1 MRADTPPQLWP
12 QAATALRALLLA
24 SAWRVVQ
31 SAQALL
37 GDDEV
42 AGRFGFALDYAAAF
56 EALADEQPLHPGLAA
71 LATHWPEQA
80 VELWLVHGLVD
91 EDRRFGPLFEAL
103 NQVLGED
110 GSQPGPAWLQQ
121 SFGNLPG
128 QGVRPAL
135 RVLLQAGVLRPESP
149 GQPRGAQRFE
159 VDEACWAALRGEPF
173 TDPAPGVRLLSAE
186 RAPSLAGLQLTA
198 PTRERL
204 AAWRPGQALL
214 VRGPEHNGRGS
225 LVAALAREQGRPVL
239 ECRLDAAAPAP
250 LTLAALAALCG
261 ALPLLRVDVTPGEA
275 LRLPALAGGFAVV
288 AAEED
293 GLEGLPTEVLTI
305 SLPLPAYEQRLAL
318 IEQAR
323 PGLAD
328 AAGLAARLHL
338 ACGHLH
344 RALTHAAACDE
355 AALRDAALAGG
366 ATGLARLAQ
375 RLDPAQAP
383 PDALVLD
390 EALKRD
396 LAALA
401 ARCQQRDRLRGA
413 LPAAFAARL
422 NAGVRALLAGPSGTG
437 KTLAAQVLARELGL
451 PLYRLDLSAVVSK
464 YIGETER
471 NLHKLLSAAQAL
483 DVMLLL
489 DEGDALLA
497 PRTEVGSSND
507 RYANLETN
515 FLLQRLESHA
525 GLVLVTTNAQAR
537 IDSAFLRRFDFVIP
551 FRAPEVGER
560 LRLWRAH
567 LPLEH
572 GLTDV
577 QLGAVA
583 EACTLAGGQ
592 VRNVVL
598 DAVSAALSRGCAVVD
613 AALLFDA
620 LQREYRR
627 GGGLCPLKG
636 L

>member
-1 MRADTPPQLWP
+1 MMRADPTPELWP
-12 QAATALRALLLA
+12 QAATALRGLLLA
-24 SAWRVVQ
+24 AAWRVVRDAQ
-31 SAQALL
+31 SLL
-37 GDDEV
+37 GEDEV
-42 AGRFGFALDYAAAF
+42 AARFGFALDHATAF
-56 EALADEQPLHPGLAA
+56 EALSDEALPHPGLSA
-71 LATHWPEQA
+71 LARDWPEPA
-80 VELWLVHGLVD
+80 VELWLVHGLAE
-91 EDRRFGPLFEAL
+91 EDRRFGPLFEAM
-103 NQVLGED
+103 NQALGED
-110 GSQPGPAWLQQ
+110 GAQPGPAWLQQ

-128 QGVRPAL
+128 QGLRPAL
-135 RVLLQAGVLRPESP
+135 RVLLQAGVLKPESA
-149 GQPRGAQRFE
+149 GQSRAAQRFE

-173 TDPAPGVRLLSAE
+173 ADPAPGLRLRAAE
-186 RAPSLAGLQLTA
+186 TAPPVASLVLTA
-198 PTRERL
+198 ATRARL
-204 AAWRPGQALL
+204 ARWQPGQALL

-225 LVAALAREQGRPVL
+225 LIAALAREQGRPVL
-239 ECRLDAAAPAP
+239 ECRLDGSSPPPA
-250 LTLAALAALCG
+250 TLAALAALCG
-261 ALPLLRVDVTPGEA
+261 AMLLLRADALPGEA
-275 LRLPALAGGFAVV
+275 LRLPVLAGGHAVV
-288 AAEED
+288 AGDED
-293 GLEGLPTEVLTI
+293 GLEGLPADVLAIT
-305 SLPLPAYEQRLAL
+305 LALPAYEQRLAL
-318 IEQAR
+318 IHSVR

-328 AAGLAARLHL
+328 APGLAARLHL

-344 RALTHAAACDE
+344 RALTQSMACDE
-355 AALRDAALAGG
+355 AALRDAALADG

-390 EALKRD
+390 EALNRD

-401 ARCQQRDRLRGA
+401 ARCQQRDRLGGA

-515 FLLQRLESHA
+515 FLLQRLESHQ

-537 IDSAFLRRFDFVIP
+537 IDSAFMRRFDFVIP
-551 FRAPEVGER
+551 FRPPEVAER
-560 LRLWRAH
+560 LRLWQAH
-567 LPLEH
+567 LPQDH
-572 GLTDV
+572 ALTPA

-583 EACTLAGGQ
+583 EACALAGGQ

-598 DAVSAALSRGCAVVD
+598 DAVSAALSQDQCVD

-627 GGGLCPLKG
+627 SGGLCPLAR

>member
-1 MRADTPPQLWP
+1 MRAETPPELWP
-12 QAATALRALLLA
+12 EAATALRALLLA
-24 SAWRVVQ
+24 AAWRVVQ
-31 SAQALL
+31 SALELL
-37 GDDEV
+37 GEDQV
-42 AGRFGFALDYAAAF
+42 ASRFGFALEYAAAF
-56 EALADEQPLHPGLAA
+56 EALPDEAPMHPGLGA
-71 LATHWPEQA
+71 LVRDWPEQA
-80 VELWLVHGLVD
+80 SELWLVHGLAE
-91 EDRRFGPLFEAL
+91 EDRRFGPLFEAM
-103 NQVLGED
+103 NQALGDD
-110 GSQPGPAWLQQ
+110 GGQPGPTWLQQ
-121 SFGNLPG
+121 AFGNLPG
-128 QGVRPAL
+128 QGLRPAL
-135 RVLLQAGVLRPESP
+135 RVLLQAGVLKPESA
-149 GQPRGAQRFE
+149 GQSRAAQRFE

-173 TDPAPGVRLLSAE
+173 FDPAPGLRLRAAE
-186 RAPSLAGLQLTA
+186 VAPALQELVLTEA
-198 PTRERL
+198 TRERL
-204 AAWRPGQALL
+204 AHWQPGQPLL

-225 LVAALAREQGRPVL
+225 LVAALARARGQPVL
-239 ECRLDAAAPAP
+239 ECRLDASGPPPAMF
-250 LTLAALAALCG
+250 AALAALCG
-261 ALPLLRVDVTPGEA
+261 AMPLLRVDAVPGEA
-275 LRLPALAGGFAVV
+275 LRLPALDGCYAVV
-288 AAEED
+288 AGDED
-293 GLEGLPTEVLTI
+293 GLEDLAADVLVV
-305 SLPLPAYEQRLAL
+305 SLPLPAYAQRLAL

-338 ACGHLH
+338 ACGHLR
-344 RALTHAAACDE
+344 RALAHTDSSDE
-355 AALRDAALAGG
+355 AVLRDAALAGG
-366 ATGLARLAQ
+366 AAGLSRLAQ
-375 RLDPAQAP
+375 RLDPAHAP

-390 EALKRD
+390 DTLRRD

-401 ARCQQRDRLRGA
+401 ARCQQRDRLHGA
-413 LPAAFAARL
+413 LPAAFAVRL

-515 FLLQRLESHA
+515 FLLQRLESHQ

-537 IDSAFLRRFDFVIP
+537 IDSAFMRRFDFVIP
-551 FRAPEVGER
+551 FRPPEVAER

-567 LPLEH
+567 LPVDHALSD
-572 GLTDV
+572 G
-577 QLGAVA
+577 QLGVVA

-598 DAVSAALSRGCAVVD
+598 DAVSAGLSAGRAVD
-613 AALLFDA
+613 AGLLFDA

>member
-1 MRADTPPQLWP
+1 MRADDRPNLWP
-12 QAATALRALLLA
+12 QAATALRGLLLA
-24 SAWRVVQ
+24 AAWRVVQ
-31 SAQALL
+31 AAQELL
-37 GDDEV
+37 GEAEV
-42 AGRFGFALDYAAAF
+42 AERFDFALEYAAAF
-56 EALADEQPLHPGLAA
+56 EALPDEAPVHPGLMQ
-71 LATHWPEQA
+71 LARDWPQSA
-80 VELWLVHGLVD
+80 VELWLVHGLVE
-91 EDRRFGPLFEAL
+91 EDRRFGQLFEAL
-103 NQVLGED
+103 NQALGDD
-110 GSQPGPAWLQQ
+110 GAQPGPALLQQ

-128 QGVRPAL
+128 EGLRPAL
-135 RVLLQAGVLRPESP
+135 RALLQAGVLKPESP
-149 GQPRGAQRFE
+149 GQPRAAQRFE

-173 TDPAPGVRLLSAE
+173 VDPAPGLRLRAAE
-186 RAPSLAGLQLTA
+186 TAPALADLVLTA
-198 PTRERL
+198 ATRERL
-204 AAWRPGQALL
+204 ARWQGQPLL

-239 ECRLDAAAPAP
+239 ACRLDASSPPPA
-250 LTLAALAALCG
+250 TLAALAALCG
-261 ALPLLRVDVTPGEA
+261 ALTLLRVDATPGEA
-275 LRLPALAGGFAVV
+275 LKLPVLAGDYAIV
-288 AAEED
+288 AADED
-293 GLEGLPTEVLTI
+293 GLEGLPTDALSI
-305 SLPLPAYEQRLAL
+305 SLPLPDYAQRLAL
-318 IEQAR
+318 IQQVR

-328 AAGLAARLHL
+328 AEGLAARLHL

-344 RALTHAAACDE
+344 RALRRAEAIDE
-355 AALRDAALAGG
+355 SALREAALAGG
-366 ATGLARLAQ
+366 AAGLARLAQ

-390 EALKRD
+390 DTLKRD

-401 ARCQQRDRLRGA
+401 ARCQQRDRLGGA

-451 PLYRLDLSAVVSK
+451 PLFRLDLSAVVSK

-471 NLHKLLSAAQAL
+471 NLHRLLSAAQAL

-515 FLLQRLESHA
+515 FLLQRLESHQ
-525 GLVLVTTNAQAR
+525 GLVLVTTNALAR
-537 IDSAFLRRFDFVIP
+537 IDSAFMRRFDFVIP
-551 FRAPEVGER
+551 FRAPEFAER
-560 LRLWRAH
+560 LRLWQAH
-567 LPLEH
+567 LPVDH
-572 GLTDV
+572 GLSDA
-577 QLGAVA
+577 QLSAVA

-598 DAVSAALSRGCAVVD
+598 DAVSAALACGGAVN
-613 AALLFDA
+613 AGLLLEA

-627 GGGLCPLKG
+627 GGGLCPLSR

>member
-1 MRADTPPQLWP
+1 MRAETAPELWP

-24 SAWRVVQ
+24 AAWRVVQ
-31 SAQALL
+31 NVQALL
-37 GDDEV
+37 GEDEV
-42 AGRFGFALDYAAAF
+42 AERFGFALEYAAAF
-56 EALADEQPLHPGLAA
+56 EALPDEAPVHPGLAA
-71 LATHWPEQA
+71 LARDWPEQA
-80 VELWLVHGLVD
+80 VELWLVHGLVE
-91 EDRRFGPLFEAL
+91 EDRRFGPLFDVM
-103 NQVLGED
+103 NQALGEE
-110 GSQPGPAWLQQ
+110 GAQPGPAWLQQ

-128 QGVRPAL
+128 QGLRPAL
-135 RVLLQAGVLRPESP
+135 RALLQAGVLRPESP
-149 GQPRGAQRFE
+149 GQPRAAQRFE

-173 TDPAPGVRLLSAE
+173 VDPAPALRLRAAE
-186 RAPSLAGLQLTA
+186 AAPALADLVLTEA
-198 PTRERL
+198 TRERL
-204 AAWRPGQALL
+204 AAWRPGQPLL

-225 LVAALAREQGRPVL
+225 LVAALARARGRPVL
-239 ECRLDAAAPAP
+239 ECRLDASGPPPA
-250 LTLAALAALCG
+250 TLVALAALCG
-261 ALPLLRVDVTPGEA
+261 ALLLLRVDVTPGEA
-275 LRLPALAGGFAVV
+275 LRLPPLADDYAVV
-288 AAEED
+288 AADED
-293 GLEGLPTEVLTI
+293 GLEGLGADALVV
-305 SLPLPAYEQRLAL
+305 SLPLPAFEQRLAL
-318 IEQAR
+318 IAQVR
-323 PGLAD
+323 PGLPD

-344 RALTHAAACDE
+344 RALTHTAASDE

-390 EALKRD
+390 DTLRRD

-401 ARCQQRDRLRGA
+401 ARCQQRDRLRGV

-422 NAGVRALLAGPSGTG
+422 NAGVRALMAGPSGTG

-537 IDSAFLRRFDFVIP
+537 IDQAFMRRFDFVIP
-551 FRAPEVGER
+551 FRAPEVAER

-567 LPLEH
+567 LPVEH
-572 GLTDV
+572 LLSEA
-577 QLGAVA
+577 QLAAVA

-598 DAVSAALSRGCAVVD
+598 DAVSAGLSRERVVD
-613 AALLFDA
+613 AELLFEA

>member
-1 MRADTPPQLWP
+1 MRADAAPELWP
-12 QAATALRALLLA
+12 QAATALRGLLLA
-24 SAWRVVQ
+24 AAWRVVQ
-31 SAQALL
+31 SARALL
-37 GDDEV
+37 GDGEL
-42 AGRFGFALDYAAAF
+42 AQRFGFALDYAAAF
-56 EALADEQPLHPGLAA
+56 DALDDDQPVHPGLAR
-71 LATHWPEQA
+71 LAAGWPEQA
-80 VELWLVHGLVD
+80 LELWLVHGLVE
-91 EDRRFGPLFEAL
+91 EDRRFGPLFEAV
-103 NQVLGED
+103 NQALGEE
-110 GSQPGPAWLQQ
+110 GAQPGPAWLQQ
-121 SFGNLPG
+121 GFGNLPG
-128 QGVRPAL
+128 QGLRPAL
-135 RVLLQAGVLRPESP
+135 RALLQAGVLRPESP

-173 TDPAPGVRLLSAE
+173 ADPAPGVRLCGTAGAPPLSA
-186 RAPSLAGLQLTA
+186 LQLTA
-198 PTRERL
+198 DTRERL
-204 AAWRPGQALL
+204 ARWRPGQPLL

-239 ECRLDAAAPAP
+239 ECRLDAASPP
-250 LTLAALAALCG
+250 PPTLAALAALCG
-261 ALPLLRVDVTPGEA
+261 ALPLLRVDVAPGEA
-275 LRLPALAGGFAVV
+275 LRLPALPGDFAVV

-293 GLEGLPTEVLTI
+293 GLEGLPADVLTV

-344 RALTHAAACDE
+344 RALAHTAASDE

-366 ATGLARLAQ
+366 AAGLARLAQ
-375 RLDPAQAP
+375 RLDPAHAP

-390 EALKRD
+390 EALRRD

-401 ARCQQRDRLRGA
+401 ARCRQRDRLRGA

-471 NLHKLLSAAQAL
+471 NLHRLLSAAQAL

-525 GLVLVTTNAQAR
+525 GLVLVTTNVQAR
-537 IDSAFLRRFDFVIP
+537 IDAAFMRRFDFVIP
-551 FRAPEVGER
+551 FKAPEVAER
-560 LRLWRAH
+560 LQLWRAH
-567 LPLEH
+567 LPVAHALS
-572 GLTDV
+572 DA

-583 EACTLAGGQ
+583 EACALAGGQ

-598 DAVSAALSRGCAVVD
+598 DAVSAALSRGRVVD
-613 AALLFDA
+613 AELLFEA

>member
-1 MRADTPPQLWP
+1 MRAEAPPDLWP
-12 QAATALRALLLA
+12 EAATALQALLLA
-24 SAWRVVQ
+24 AAWRVV
-31 SAQALL
+31 SDAQELL
-37 GDDEV
+37 GEAELV
-42 AGRFGFALDYAAAF
+42 ERFGFALGYASAF
-56 EALADEQPLHPGLAA
+56 EALGDEPPRHPGLSA
-71 LATHWPEQA
+71 LARDWPEQA
-80 VELWLVHGLVD
+80 VALWLVHGLVE
-91 EDRRFGPLFEAL
+91 EDRRFGLLFEAL
-103 NQVLGED
+103 NQALGEE
-110 GSQPGPAWLQQ
+110 GAQPGPAWLQR
-121 SFGNLPG
+121 SFGSLPG
-128 QGVRPAL
+128 QGLRPAL
-135 RVLLQAGVLRPESP
+135 RALLQAGVLRPESP
-149 GQPRGAQRFE
+149 GQPRAAQRFE

-173 TDPAPGVRLLSAE
+173 AEPAPGLRLQPLEA
-186 RAPSLAGLQLTA
+186 APALDELVLPEAA
-198 PTRERL
+198 RERL
-204 AAWRPGQALL
+204 AGWRPGQALL

-225 LVAALAREQGRPVL
+225 LVAALAREWGRPVL
-239 ECRLDAAAPAP
+239 ACRLEAGSAPP
-250 LTLAALAALCG
+250 PTLGALAALCG
-261 ALPLLRVDVTPGEA
+261 ALTLLRVEAAPGEA
-275 LRLPALAGGFAVV
+275 LRLPVLAEAPAIV

-293 GLEGLPTEVLTI
+293 GLEGLPADALVLT
-305 SLPLPAYEQRLAL
+305 LPLPDHGLRLAL
-318 IEQAR
+318 IERLR
-323 PGLAD
+323 PGLPD

-344 RALTHAAACDE
+344 RALNSAAGADE
-355 AALRDAALAGG
+355 AALREAALAGG
-366 ATGLARLAQ
+366 AAGLARLAQ
-375 RLDPAQAP
+375 RLDPEQAP
-383 PDALVLD
+383 PQALVLD
-390 EALKRD
+390 EVLSRD

-401 ARCQQRDRLRGA
+401 ARCQQRDRLRGV

-471 NLHKLLSAAQAL
+471 NLHRLLSAAQAL

-515 FLLQRLESHA
+515 FLLQRLESHQ

-537 IDSAFLRRFDFVIP
+537 IDRAFMRRFDFVIP
-551 FRAPEVGER
+551 FRAPEVAER
-560 LRLWRAH
+560 LRLWQAH
-567 LPLEH
+567 LPADHALSEA
-572 GLTDV
+572 
-577 QLGAVA
+577 QLAAVA

-598 DAVSAALSRGCAVVD
+598 DAVSAALARGRGVD
-613 AALLFDA
+613 AELVFEA

>member
-1 MRADTPPQLWP
+1 MRADAAPELWP

-24 SAWRVVQ
+24 AAWRVVQ
-31 SAQALL
+31 NAQTLL
-37 GDDEV
+37 GEEEI
-42 AGRFGFALDYAAAF
+42 AERFGFALEYAAAF
-56 EALADEQPLHPGLAA
+56 EALPDEAPVHPGLAA
-71 LATHWPEQA
+71 LARGWPEQA
-80 VELWLVHGLVD
+80 AELWLVHGLTE
-91 EDRRFGPLFEAL
+91 EDRRFGPLFEAI
-103 NQVLGED
+103 NQALGEE
-110 GSQPGPAWLQQ
+110 GAQPGPAWLQQ

-128 QGVRPAL
+128 LGLRPAL
-135 RVLLQAGVLRPESP
+135 RALLQAGVLKPESA
-149 GQPRGAQRFE
+149 GQSRAAQRFE

-173 TDPAPGVRLLSAE
+173 ADPAPGLRLHAAESAP
-186 RAPSLAGLQLTA
+186 ALGALVLAGA
-198 PTRERL
+198 TRERL
-204 AAWRPGQALL
+204 ARWRHGQPLL

-239 ECRLDAAAPAP
+239 ECRLDASGPP
-250 LTLAALAALCG
+250 PPTLAALAALCG
-261 ALPLLRVDVTPGEA
+261 AMLLLRVDAAPGEA
-275 LRLPALAGGFAVV
+275 LRLPALGGGYAVV
-288 AAEED
+288 AADED
-293 GLEGLPTEVLTI
+293 GLEGLPADAFVV
-305 SLPLPAYEQRLAL
+305 SLPLPAFEQRQAL

-344 RALTHAAACDE
+344 RALTHTAADDE
-355 AALRDAALAGG
+355 AALRDAALARG
-366 ATGLARLAQ
+366 AAGLARLAQ

-383 PDALVLD
+383 PESLVLD
-390 EALKRD
+390 DALRRD

-401 ARCQQRDRLRGA
+401 ARCQQRDRLQGA
-413 LPAAFAARL
+413 LPRAFAARL

-437 KTLAAQVLARELGL
+437 KTLAAQVLARELEL
-451 PLYRLDLSAVVSK
+451 PLFRLDLSAVVSK

-515 FLLQRLESHA
+515 FLLQRLESHQ

-537 IDSAFLRRFDFVIP
+537 IDPAFMRRFDFVIP

-560 LRLWRAH
+560 LLLWRAH
-567 LPLEH
+567 LPPDH
-572 GLTDV
+572 GLSEA
-577 QLGAVA
+577 QLGVVA

-598 DAVSAALSRGCAVVD
+598 DGVSAALAQGRGVD

-627 GGGLCPLKG
+627 SGGLCPLKG

>member
-1 MRADTPPQLWP
+1 MRADTSPDLWP
-12 QAATALRALLLA
+12 QAATALRALLLGA
-24 SAWRVVQ
+24 AWRVVQ
-31 SAQALL
+31 NAQVLL
-37 GDDEV
+37 GEDEV
-42 AGRFGFALDYAAAF
+42 AARFGFALDYAAAF
-56 EALADEQPLHPGLAA
+56 EALPDESPRHPGLAA
-71 LATHWPEQA
+71 LASDWPEQA
-80 VELWLVHGLVD
+80 VELWLVHGLAE
-91 EDRRFGPLFEAL
+91 EDRRFAPLFEAM
-103 NQVLGED
+103 NQSLGDE
-110 GSQPGPAWLQQ
+110 GGQPGPAWLQQ

-128 QGVRPAL
+128 QGLRPAL
-135 RVLLQAGVLRPESP
+135 RVLLQAGVLKPESA
-149 GQPRGAQRFE
+149 GQPRAAQRFE

-173 TDPAPGVRLLSAE
+173 VDPAPGLRLRAAE
-186 RAPSLAGLQLTA
+186 RAPRLADLVLA
-198 PTRERL
+198 DVTRERL
-204 AAWRPGQALL
+204 AGWRAGQPLL

-239 ECRLDAAAPAP
+239 ACRLDAASPP
-250 LTLAALAALCG
+250 PPTLAALAALCG
-261 ALPLLRVDVTPGEA
+261 ALTLLRVDATPGEA
-275 LRLPALAGGFAVV
+275 LKLPPLAGDFAVV
-288 AAEED
+288 AADED
-293 GLEGLPTEVLTI
+293 GLEGLPADVLTV
-305 SLPLPAYEQRLAL
+305 SLPLPGYAQRLAL
-318 IEQAR
+318 IRQVR
-323 PGLAD
+323 PGVAD
-328 AAGLAARLHL
+328 AEGLAARLHL

-344 RALTHAAACDE
+344 RALRRADAVDE

-366 ATGLARLAQ
+366 AAGLARLAQ

-390 EALKRD
+390 DTLARD

-401 ARCQQRDRLRGA
+401 ARCQQRDRLHGA
-413 LPAAFAARL
+413 LPRAFAARL

-451 PLYRLDLSAVVSK
+451 PLFRLDLSAVVSK

-515 FLLQRLESHA
+515 FLLQRLESHQ

-537 IDSAFLRRFDFVIP
+537 IDSAFMRRFDFVIP
-551 FRAPEVGER
+551 FRPPEVAER
-560 LRLWRAH
+560 LRLWQAH
-567 LPLEH
+567 LPPDH
-572 GLTDV
+572 GLSAA

-598 DAVSAALSRGCAVVD
+598 DAVSAALSLDRPVD
-613 AALLFDA
+613 AALLLDA

>member
-1 MRADTPPQLWP
+1 MRADPAPELWP

-24 SAWRVVQ
+24 AAWRVVQ
-31 SAQALL
+31 SAQELL
-37 GDDEV
+37 GDDEL
-42 AGRFGFALDYAAAF
+42 AGRFGFALDHAAAF
-56 EALADEQPLHPGLAA
+56 EALPEDVPVHPGLAA
-71 LATHWPEQA
+71 LAKRWPEQA
-80 VELWLVHGLVD
+80 AELWLVHGLVE
-91 EDRRFGPLFEAL
+91 EDRRFGPLFEAM
-103 NQVLGED
+103 NQVLGEE
-110 GSQPGPAWLQQ
+110 GGQPGPAWLQH

-128 QGVRPAL
+128 QGLRPAL
-135 RVLLQAGVLRPESP
+135 RALLQAGVLKPESA
-149 GQPRGAQRFE
+149 GQPRAAQRFE

-173 TDPAPGVRLLSAE
+173 ADPASGLRLHAIESAP
-186 RAPSLAGLQLTA
+186 ALGDLVLTDA
-198 PTRERL
+198 TRERL
-204 AAWRPGQALL
+204 AGWRPGQPLL

-225 LVAALAREQGRPVL
+225 LVAALARERGLPVL
-239 ECRLDAAAPAP
+239 ECHLDTNPP
-250 LTLAALAALCG
+250 PPTLAALTALCG
-261 ALPLLRVDVTPGEA
+261 ALLLLRVDAAPGEP
-275 LRLPALAGGFAVV
+275 LRLPTLDVDHAVV
-288 AAEED
+288 AGDED
-293 GLEGLPTEVLTI
+293 GLEGLAADALVV

-344 RALTHAAACDE
+344 RALTHVAASDE
-355 AALRDAALAGG
+355 ATLRDAALAGG
-366 ATGLARLAQ
+366 AAGLARLAQ

-390 EALKRD
+390 GALKRD

-451 PLYRLDLSAVVSK
+451 PLFRLDLSAVVSK

-515 FLLQRLESHA
+515 FLLQRLESHQ

-537 IDSAFLRRFDFVIP
+537 IDSAFMRRFDFVIP
-551 FRAPEVGER
+551 FRAPEVAER
-560 LRLWRAH
+560 LRLWAAH
-567 LPLEH
+567 LPADH
-572 GLTDV
+572 GV
-577 QLGAVA
+577 SAAQLGAVA
-583 EACTLAGGQ
+583 EACALAGGQ

-598 DAVSAALSRGCAVVD
+598 DAVSAALSLGRRVD
-613 AALLFDA
+613 AELLFDA

-627 GGGLCPLKG
+627 SGGLCPLKG

>member
-1 MRADTPPQLWP
+1 MRADTPPELWP

-24 SAWRVVQ
+24 AAWRVVQ

-37 GDDEV
+37 GDEEL
-42 AGRFGFALDYAAAF
+42 AGRFGFALDHAAAF
-56 EALADEQPLHPGLAA
+56 EALPEDVPIHPGLAA
-71 LATHWPEQA
+71 LAQHWPEQA
-80 VELWLVHGLVD
+80 AELWLVHGLVE
-91 EDRRFGPLFEAL
+91 EDRRFGPLFEAM

-110 GSQPGPAWLQQ
+110 GGQPGPAWLQHC
-121 SFGNLPG
+121 FGNLPG
-128 QGVRPAL
+128 QGLRPAL

-149 GQPRGAQRFE
+149 GQPRAGQRFE

-173 TDPAPGVRLLSAE
+173 ADPAPGLRLHAIETS
-186 RAPSLAGLQLTA
+186 PSLGRLVLTDA
-198 PTRERL
+198 THECL
-204 AAWRPGQALL
+204 ARWRPGQPLL

-239 ECRLDAAAPAP
+239 AYRLDANPP
-250 LTLAALAALCG
+250 PPTLAALAALCG
-261 ALPLLRVDVTPGEA
+261 ALLLLRVDAAPGEP
-275 LRLPALAGGFAVV
+275 LRLPALAVEHAVV
-288 AAEED
+288 AADED
-293 GLEGLPTEVLTI
+293 GLEGLAADALVV
-305 SLPLPAYEQRLAL
+305 SLPLPSYEQRLAL

-323 PGLAD
+323 PGA
-328 AAGLAARLHL
+328 ANTAGLAARLHL

-344 RALTHAAACDE
+344 RALAGTTAVDE
-355 AALRDAALAGG
+355 ATLRDAALAGG
-366 ATGLARLAQ
+366 AAGLARLAQ
-375 RLDPAQAP
+375 RLDPAHAP

-401 ARCQQRDRLRGA
+401 ARCQQRDRLRAA

-515 FLLQRLESHA
+515 FLLQRLESHQ

-537 IDSAFLRRFDFVIP
+537 IDSAFMRRFDFVIP
-551 FRAPEVGER
+551 FRAPEVAER
-560 LRLWRAH
+560 LRLWAAH
-567 LPLEH
+567 LPVDHEV
-572 GLTDV
+572 GAQ

-583 EACTLAGGQ
+583 EACALAGGQ

-598 DAVSAALSRGCAVVD
+598 DAVSAALSLGRRVD
-613 AALLFDA
+613 AELLFDA

-627 GGGLCPLKG
+627 SGGLCPLKG

>member
-1 MRADTPPQLWP
+1 MRADPVTELWP
-12 QAATALRALLLA
+12 EAATALRALLLA
-24 SAWRVVQ
+24 AGWRVVQ
-31 SAQALL
+31 LAQELL
-37 GDDEV
+37 GADAV
-42 AGRFGFALDYAAAF
+42 AERFGFVLEYVDAF
-56 EALADEQPLHPGLAA
+56 EALPNEAPVHPGLAA
-71 LATHWPEQA
+71 LARDWPEQA
-80 VELWLVHGLVD
+80 VELWLVHGLVE
-91 EDRRFGPLFEAL
+91 EDRRFGPLFEAM
-103 NQVLGED
+103 NQSLGDE

-121 SFGNLPG
+121 SFGTLPG
-128 QGVRPAL
+128 QGLRPAL
-135 RVLLQAGVLRPESP
+135 RALLQAGVLKPECA
-149 GQPRGAQRFE
+149 GQARAVQRFE

-173 TDPAPGVRLLSAE
+173 ADPAPGLCLRPAQSAPLFSKLVLTDAVREL
-186 RAPSLAGLQLTA
+186 LAG
-198 PTRERL
+198 
-204 AAWRPGQALL
+204 WRPGQPLL

-225 LVAALAREQGRPVL
+225 LVAALAREQRRPLL
-239 ECRLDAAAPAP
+239 ECRLEAGNPPPPA
-250 LTLAALAALCG
+250 LAALAALCG
-261 ALPLLRVDVTPGEA
+261 AMLLLRVDATPGEG
-275 LRLPALAGGFAVV
+275 LRLPALREAYAVV
-288 AAEED
+288 AADED
-293 GLEGLPTEVLTI
+293 GLEGLAAGALTV

-323 PGLAD
+323 PGLVD

-344 RALTHAAACDE
+344 RALTHTAASSE
-355 AALRDAALAGG
+355 AALRDAALAVG
-366 ATGLARLAQ
+366 AAGLGRLAQ

-390 EALKRD
+390 DGLRRD
-396 LAALA
+396 LAALS

-515 FLLQRLESHA
+515 FLLQRLESHQ

-537 IDSAFLRRFDFVIP
+537 IDPAFMRRFDFVIP
-551 FRAPEVGER
+551 FRAPEVAER
-560 LRLWRAH
+560 LRLWQAH
-567 LPLEH
+567 LPVDHELSAA
-572 GLTDV
+572 

-583 EACTLAGGQ
+583 EACALAGGQ

-598 DAVSAALSRGCAVVD
+598 DAVSASLSQGRPVD

>member
-1 MRADTPPQLWP
+1 MRADTAPDLWP
-12 QAATALRALLLA
+12 QAATSLRALLLA
-24 SAWRVVQ
+24 AGWRVMQ
-31 SAQALL
+31 HARELL

-42 AGRFGFALDYAAAF
+42 DERFGFALEYAEAF
-56 EALADEQPLHPGLAA
+56 EALPDDPAPHPGLAA
-71 LATHWPEQA
+71 LARDWPAQA
-80 VELWLVHGLVD
+80 VPLWLVHGLTE
-91 EDRRFGPLFEAL
+91 EDRRFGPLFEAM
-103 NQVLGED
+103 NQALGEE
-110 GSQPGPAWLQQ
+110 GAQPGPAWLQQ
-121 SFGNLPG
+121 AFGTLPG
-128 QGVRPAL
+128 EGLRPAL
-135 RVLLQAGVLRPESP
+135 RALLQAGVLKPEAP
-149 GQPRGAQRFE
+149 GQPRAAQRFE
-159 VDEACWAALRGEPF
+159 VDEACWAALRGEPLAE
-173 TDPAPGVRLLSAE
+173 PAPG
-186 RAPSLAGLQLTA
+186 LQLRAAESA
-198 PTRERL
+198 PRLADLVLAAATRERL
-204 AAWRPGQALL
+204 ARWRPGQPLL

-239 ECRLDAAAPAP
+239 VCRLEAGSPP
-250 LTLAALAALCG
+250 PPHVAALAALCG
-261 ALPLLRVDVTPGEA
+261 ALPLLRVDTAPGEA
-275 LRLPALAGGFAVV
+275 LRLPPLPGGFAVV
-288 AAEED
+288 AADED
-293 GLEGLPTEVLTI
+293 GLEGLPADALVL
-305 SLPLPAYEQRLAL
+305 SLPLPAHAQRLAL
-318 IEQAR
+318 IERLR
-323 PGLAD
+323 PDLPD

-338 ACGHLH
+338 ACGPLQ
-344 RALTHAAACDE
+344 RALTQAAATDE
-355 AALRDAALAGG
+355 AGLREAALAGG
-366 ATGLARLAQ
+366 AAGLARLAQ

-383 PDALVLD
+383 PEALVLD
-390 EALKRD
+390 DTLRRD

-401 ARCQQRDRLRGA
+401 ARCQQRDRLQVA

-471 NLHKLLSAAQAL
+471 NLHRLLSAAQAL

-537 IDSAFLRRFDFVIP
+537 IDPAFMRRFDFVIP
-551 FRAPEVGER
+551 FRAPEVAER

-567 LPLEH
+567 LPPDH
-572 GLTDV
+572 GLQPA
-577 QLGAVA
+577 QLAAVA

-598 DAVSAALSRGCAVVD
+598 DAVSAALSRGIAVD
-613 AALLFDA
+613 AALLFEA

>member
-1 MRADTPPQLWP
+1 MRADPTPELWP

-24 SAWRVVQ
+24 AAWRVVQ
-31 SAQALL
+31 SAQELL
-37 GDDEV
+37 GEGET
-42 AGRFGFALDYAAAF
+42 AARFGFALDYAEAF
-56 EALADEQPLHPGLAA
+56 EALPDEAPVHPGLAL
-71 LATHWPEQA
+71 LARDWPEQA
-80 VELWLVHGLVD
+80 VELWLVHGLVE

-103 NQVLGED
+103 NEALGEA
-110 GSQPGPAWLQQ
+110 GGQPGVAWLQQ

-128 QGVRPAL
+128 QGLRPAL
-135 RVLLQAGVLRPESP
+135 RALLQAGVLRPEPP
-149 GQPRGAQRFE
+149 GQPRALQRYE
-159 VDEACWAALRGEPF
+159 VDEACWAALRGEPLA
-173 TDPAPGVRLLSAE
+173 DPAPGLRLQSPQA
-186 RAPSLAGLQLTA
+186 APAL
-198 PTRERL
+198 ERL
-204 AAWRPGQALL
+204 VLAEAQRAQLARWHPGQPLL

-225 LVAALAREQGRPVL
+225 LVAALARAQGRPL
-239 ECRLDAAAPAP
+239 LCCRLDAATPAP
-250 LTLAALAALCG
+250 PTLGALAALCG
-261 ALPLLRVDVTPGEA
+261 ALVLLRVEAAPGEA
-275 LRLPALAGGFAVV
+275 LRLPALEGDYAVV
-288 AAEED
+288 AGEDD
-293 GLEGLPTEVLTI
+293 GLEGLPPDVLTLT
-305 SLPLPAYEQRLAL
+305 LPLPAYEQRLAL
-318 IEQAR
+318 IEQVR
-323 PGLAD
+323 PGGVD
-328 AAGLAARLHL
+328 APGLAARLHL

-344 RALTHAAACDE
+344 RALTQSAATDE

-366 ATGLARLAQ
+366 AAGLARLAQ

-390 EALKRD
+390 DALRRD

-401 ARCQQRDRLRGA
+401 ARCQQRDRLRAA

-471 NLHKLLSAAQAL
+471 NLHRLLSAAQAL

-515 FLLQRLESHA
+515 FLLQRLESHP

-537 IDSAFLRRFDFVIP
+537 IDPAFMRRFDFVIP
-551 FRAPEVGER
+551 FRPPEVAER
-560 LRLWRAH
+560 LRLWQAH
-567 LPLEH
+567 LP
-572 GLTDV
+572 TDHALSPQ

-598 DAVSAALSRGCAVVD
+598 DAVSAALARGRNVD
-613 AALLFDA
+613 AELLFEA

-627 GGGLCPLKG
+627 SGGLCPLKG

>member
-1 MRADTPPQLWP
+1 MRADPTPELWP
-12 QAATALRALLLA
+12 QAATALRGLLLA
-24 SAWRVVQ
+24 AGWRVVQ
-31 SAQALL
+31 HARSLL
-37 GDDEV
+37 GDDAV
-42 AGRFGFALDYAAAF
+42 ADRFGFALEYAAAF
-56 EALADEQPLHPGLAA
+56 ESLPDEAPPHPGLAA
-71 LATHWPEQA
+71 LARDWPEQA
-80 VELWLVHGLVD
+80 VELWLVHGLTE
-91 EDRRFGPLFEAL
+91 EDRRFGPLFEAM
-103 NQVLGED
+103 NEALGEE
-110 GSQPGPAWLQQ
+110 GAQPGPAWLQQ
-121 SFGNLPG
+121 SFGTLPG
-128 QGVRPAL
+128 QGLRPAL
-135 RVLLQAGVLRPESP
+135 RALLQAGVLKPETP
-149 GQPRGAQRFE
+149 GQSRAAQRFE

-173 TDPAPGVRLLSAE
+173 AEPAPGLRLLAVES
-186 RAPSLAGLQLTA
+186 APSLASLVLTDV
-198 PTRERL
+198 TRERL
-204 AAWRPGQALL
+204 ARWQPGQPLL

-225 LVAALAREQGRPVL
+225 LVAALARAQGRPVL
-239 ECRLDAAAPAP
+239 ECRLEAASPP
-250 LTLAALAALCG
+250 PPTFAALAALCG
-261 ALPLLRVDVTPGEA
+261 ALPLLRIDAAPGEA
-275 LRLPALAGGFAVV
+275 LRLPALEGSFAVV
-288 AAEED
+288 AADED
-293 GLEGLPTEVLTI
+293 GLEGLPADALAL

-323 PGLAD
+323 PDLID
-328 AAGLAARLHL
+328 AADLAARLHL

-344 RALTHAAACDE
+344 RALTRTAATDE

-366 ATGLARLAQ
+366 AAGLARLAQ
-375 RLDPAQAP
+375 RLDPAHAP
-383 PDALVLD
+383 PDALVLED
-390 EALKRD
+390 GLKRD

-451 PLYRLDLSAVVSK
+451 PLFRLDLSAVVSK

-471 NLHKLLSAAQAL
+471 NLHRLLSAAQAL

-497 PRTEVGSSND
+497 PRTDVGSSND

-537 IDSAFLRRFDFVIP
+537 IDPAFMRRFDFVIP
-551 FRAPEVGER
+551 FRAPEVAER
-560 LRLWRAH
+560 LRLWVAH
-567 LPLEH
+567 LPADHALSAA
-572 GLTDV
+572 

-598 DAVSAALSRGCAVVD
+598 DAVSAALSRGCVVD
-613 AALLFDA
+613 AELLFEA

-627 GGGLCPLKG
+627 GGGLCPLRVI
-636 L
+636 

>member
-1 MRADTPPQLWP
+1 MRPDAAPEQLWP

-24 SAWRVVQ
+24 TAWRVVR
-31 SAQALL
+31 SALELL
-37 GDDEV
+37 GEDDV
-42 AGRFGFALDYAAAF
+42 AARFGFALEYGAAF
-56 EALADEQPLHPGLAA
+56 EALPDEAPVHPDLAA
-71 LATHWPEQA
+71 LAHDWPEQA
-80 VELWLVHGLVD
+80 VELWLVHGLVE

-103 NQVLGED
+103 NNALGEE
-110 GSQPGPAWLQQ
+110 GGQPGPAWLQQ

-128 QGVRPAL
+128 QGLRPAL
-135 RVLLQAGVLRPESP
+135 RTLLQAGVLKPETA
-149 GQPRGAQRFE
+149 GQSRAAQRFE

-173 TDPAPGVRLLSAE
+173 ADPAPGLRLRAAE
-186 RAPSLAGLQLTA
+186 TAPALDALVLTA
-198 PTRERL
+198 ATRERL
-204 AAWRPGQALL
+204 TRWRPGQPLL
-214 VRGPEHNGRGS
+214 VRGPEHNGRAS

-239 ECRLDAAAPAP
+239 ECRLEAGSP
-250 LTLAALAALCG
+250 LPPMLGALAALCG
-261 ALPLLRVDVTPGEA
+261 ALTLLRVDAVPGEA
-275 LRLPALAGGFAVV
+275 LKLPALSGDYAVV
-288 AAEED
+288 ASDED
-293 GLEGLPTEVLTI
+293 GLEGLPADSLVIT
-305 SLPLPAYEQRLAL
+305 LPLPDHAQRLAL
-318 IEQAR
+318 IRQAR
-323 PGLAD
+323 PGVAD
-328 AAGLAARLHL
+328 AEGLAARLHL

-344 RALTHAAACDE
+344 RALCRADAVDE
-355 AALRDAALAGG
+355 AALREAALAGG
-366 ATGLARLAQ
+366 AAGLARLAQ
-375 RLDPAQAP
+375 RLDPAHAP

-390 EALKRD
+390 DTLARD

-401 ARCQQRDRLRGA
+401 ARCQQRDRLGSA
-413 LPAAFAARL
+413 LPSAFAARL

-471 NLHKLLSAAQAL
+471 NLHRLLSAAQAL

-515 FLLQRLESHA
+515 FLLQRLESHQ

-537 IDSAFLRRFDFVIP
+537 IDTAFMRRFDFVIP
-551 FRAPEVGER
+551 FRPPEVAER
-560 LRLWRAH
+560 LRLWHAH
-567 LPLEH
+567 LPPDH
-572 GLTDV
+572 GLSAG

-598 DAVSAALSRGCAVVD
+598 DAVSAALARERSVD
-613 AALLFDA
+613 AELLFDA

-636 L
+636 I

>member
-1 MRADTPPQLWP
+1 MRAEAAPELWP
-12 QAATALRALLLA
+12 EVATALQALLLA
-24 SAWRVVQ
+24 AAWRVVQ
-31 SAQALL
+31 DARVLL
-37 GDDEV
+37 GEEEV
-42 AGRFGFALDYAAAF
+42 AARFGFALDHAAAF
-56 EALADEQPLHPGLAA
+56 EALPDEAPRHPGLSA
-71 LATHWPEQA
+71 LARDWPEAA
-80 VELWLVHGLVD
+80 VELWLVHGLVE
-91 EDRRFGPLFEAL
+91 EDRRFGPLFEAI
-103 NQVLGED
+103 NQALGEE
-110 GSQPGPAWLQQ
+110 GSQAGPAWLQQ
-121 SFGNLPG
+121 SFGSLPG
-128 QGVRPAL
+128 QGLQPAL
-135 RVLLQAGVLRPESP
+135 RALLKSGVLRPESA
-149 GQPRGAQRFE
+149 GQPRAAQRFE

-173 TDPAPGVRLLSAE
+173 ADPAPSLALLSAE
-186 RAPSLAGLQLTA
+186 SAPALASLVLAEA
-198 PTRERL
+198 ARERL
-204 AAWRPGQALL
+204 AGWRPGTPLL

-225 LVAALAREQGRPVL
+225 LVRAMAREQGRPVL
-239 ECRLDAAAPAP
+239 ECRLDGASGPPA
-250 LTLAALAALCG
+250 TLAALSALCG
-261 ALPLLRVDVTPGEA
+261 ALTLLRVDAAPSEA
-275 LRLPALAGGFAVV
+275 LRLPPLDGDFAVV
-288 AAEED
+288 AGEED
-293 GLEGLPTEVLTI
+293 GLEGLPFEALTVTLA
-305 SLPLPAYEQRLAL
+305 LPGFAQRLAL
-318 IEQAR
+318 IRQRR

-328 AAGLAARLHL
+328 AEGLAARLHL

-344 RALTHAAACDE
+344 RALGRSDAVDE
-355 AALRDAALAGG
+355 ASLRDAALAGG
-366 ATGLARLAQ
+366 AAGLARLAQ

-390 EALKRD
+390 DTLARD

-401 ARCQQRDRLRGA
+401 ARCQQRDRLRAA

-471 NLHKLLSAAQAL
+471 NLQRLLSAAQAL

-537 IDSAFLRRFDFVIP
+537 IDPAFMRRFDFVIP
-551 FRAPEVGER
+551 FRPPEVAER

-567 LPLEH
+567 LPQGHALSEA
-572 GLTDV
+572 

-598 DAVSAALSRGCAVVD
+598 DAVSAGLARGRAVD
-613 AALLFDA
+613 AELVFEA

-627 GGGLCPLKG
+627 SGGLCPLKG

>member
-1 MRADTPPQLWP
+1 MKADTPPELWP
-12 QAATALRALLLA
+12 EAATALRALLLA
-24 SAWRVVQ
+24 AAWRVVQ
-31 SAQALL
+31 SALELL
-37 GDDEV
+37 GEAEM
-42 AGRFGFALDYAAAF
+42 AGRFGFALGYAEAF
-56 EALADEQPLHPGLAA
+56 EALPDTPPAHPGLTA
-71 LATHWPEQA
+71 LATGWPEQA
-80 VELWLVHGLVD
+80 AELWLVHGLTE

-103 NQVLGED
+103 NQALGEE
-110 GSQPGPAWLQQ
+110 GGQPGPAWLQQ

-128 QGVRPAL
+128 QGLRPAL
-135 RVLLQAGVLRPESP
+135 RVLLQAGVLKPEGAGLS
-149 GQPRGAQRFE
+149 RAAQRFE
-159 VDEACWAALRGEPF
+159 VDEACWAALRGEPLA
-173 TDPAPGVRLLSAE
+173 DPAPGLRLLGVEA
-186 RAPSLAGLQLTA
+186 APSLDSLVLAEA
-198 PTRERL
+198 TRQRL
-204 AAWRPGQALL
+204 ARWRPGQPLL
-214 VRGPEHNGRGS
+214 VRGPGHNGRGS
-225 LVAALAREQGRPVL
+225 LVAALARAQGRPVL
-239 ECRLDAAAPAP
+239 ACRLDGSSPP
-250 LTLAALAALCG
+250 PPTLAALAALCG
-261 ALPLLRVDVTPGEA
+261 ALPLLRVDATPGEA
-275 LRLPALAGGFAVV
+275 VRLPVLAGGHAVV
-288 AAEED
+288 AADED
-293 GLEGLPTEVLTI
+293 GLEGLATDALVV
-305 SLPLPAYEQRLAL
+305 SLPLPAYAQRLAL
-318 IEQAR
+318 IKQLR

-328 AAGLAARLHL
+328 APGLAARLHL

-344 RALTHAAACDE
+344 RALTQADAADE
-355 AALRDAALAGG
+355 ATLRDAALAGG
-366 ATGLARLAQ
+366 AAGLARLAQ

-390 EALKRD
+390 DTLKRD

-401 ARCQQRDRLRGA
+401 ARCQQRDRLGAA
-413 LPAAFAARL
+413 LPAAFALRL

-451 PLYRLDLSAVVSK
+451 PLFRLDLSAVVSK

-515 FLLQRLESHA
+515 FLLQRLESHP

-537 IDSAFLRRFDFVIP
+537 IDPAFMRRFDFVIP
-551 FRAPEVGER
+551 FRAPEVAER

-567 LPLEH
+567 LPPEH
-572 GLTDV
+572 GLSDA

-598 DAVSAALSRGCAVVD
+598 DAVSASLSRGQCVD

-627 GGGLCPLKG
+627 GGGLCPLQG

>member
-1 MRADTPPQLWP
+1 MRADPSPELWP
-12 QAATALRALLLA
+12 QAATALRTLLLA
-24 SAWRVVQ
+24 AAWRVVQ
-31 SAQALL
+31 HARELL
-37 GDDEV
+37 GDDALE
-42 AGRFGFALDYAAAF
+42 ARFDFSLAYEGAF
-56 EALADEQPLHPGLAA
+56 EALPDEAPVHPGLAA
-71 LATHWPEQA
+71 LARGWPEQA
-80 VELWLVHGLVD
+80 VELWLVHGLAE
-91 EDRRFGPLFEAL
+91 EDRRFGPLFEAM
-103 NQVLGED
+103 NQALGDE

-121 SFGNLPG
+121 AFGTLPG
-128 QGVRPAL
+128 QGLRPAL
-135 RVLLQAGVLRPESP
+135 RALLQAGVLKPEHA
-149 GQPRGAQRFE
+149 GQSRSAQRFE

-173 TDPAPGVRLLSAE
+173 AEPAPGLRLLPVEAAPALEALVLAE
-186 RAPSLAGLQLTA
+186 ATQ
-198 PTRERL
+198 ERL
-204 AAWRPGQALL
+204 ARWRPGQPLL
-214 VRGPEHNGRGS
+214 VRGAEHNGRGS
-225 LVAALAREQGRPVL
+225 LVAALARAQGRPVI
-239 ECRLDAAAPAP
+239 ECRLEAGTAAPP
-250 LTLAALAALCG
+250 TLAALAALCG
-261 ALPLLRVDVTPGEA
+261 ALPLLRVEATPGEA
-275 LRLPALAGGFAVV
+275 LRLPALGEDFAVV
-288 AAEED
+288 AADED
-293 GLEGLPTEVLTI
+293 GLEGLPVHTLVV
-305 SLPLPAYEQRLAL
+305 SLPLPAFEQRLAL
-318 IEQAR
+318 MARAR
-323 PGLAD
+323 PGLPD

-344 RALTHAAACDE
+344 RALSQAEAGDE

-366 ATGLARLAQ
+366 AAGLARLAQ

-383 PDALVLD
+383 REALVLD
-390 EALKRD
+390 DGLARD

-437 KTLAAQVLARELGL
+437 KTLAAQVLARDLGL
-451 PLYRLDLSAVVSK
+451 PLFRLDLSAVVSK

-471 NLHKLLSAAQAL
+471 NLHRLLSAAQAL

-497 PRTEVGSSND
+497 PRTDVGSSND

-515 FLLQRLESHA
+515 FLLQRLESHQ

-537 IDSAFLRRFDFVIP
+537 IDPAFMRRFDFVIP

-560 LRLWRAH
+560 LRLWAAH
-567 LPLEH
+567 LPSDH
-572 GLTDV
+572 GLSAA

-592 VRNVVL
+592 IRNVVL
-598 DAVSAALSRGCAVVD
+598 DAVSAGLSRGRAVD
-613 AALLFDA
+613 AELLFES

>member
-1 MRADTPPQLWP
+1 MRADPSPELWP

-24 SAWRVVQ
+24 AAWRVVLH
-31 SAQALL
+31 ARELL

-42 AGRFGFALDYAAAF
+42 EARFDFALGYVAAF
-56 EALADEQPLHPGLAA
+56 EALPDEAPPHPRLAA
-71 LATHWPEQA
+71 LARNWPEQA
-80 VELWLVHGLVD
+80 VELWLVHGLTE
-91 EDRRFGPLFEAL
+91 EDRRFGPLFEAM
-103 NQVLGED
+103 NQVLGDE

-121 SFGNLPG
+121 AFGTLPG
-128 QGVRPAL
+128 QGLRPAL
-135 RVLLQAGVLRPESP
+135 RALLLTGVLKPEHA
-149 GQPRGAQRFE
+149 GQSRAAQRFE

-173 TDPAPGVRLLSAE
+173 DEPAPGLRLRSAE
-186 RAPSLAGLQLTA
+186 AAPALEALVLADATH
-198 PTRERL
+198 ERL
-204 AAWRPGQALL
+204 ARWQPGQPLL
-214 VRGPEHNGRGS
+214 VRGAEHNGRGS
-225 LVAALAREQGRPVL
+225 LVAALARAQGRPVL
-239 ECRLDAAAPAP
+239 ECRLEAGSAAPV
-250 LTLAALAALCG
+250 TLAALAALCG
-261 ALPLLRVDVTPGEA
+261 ALPLLRVEASPGEA
-275 LRLPALAGGFAVV
+275 LRLPALVSDFAVV
-288 AAEED
+288 AADED
-293 GLEGLPTEVLTI
+293 GLEGLPAQTLVV
-305 SLPLPAYEQRLAL
+305 SLPLPAFEQRLAL

-323 PGLAD
+323 PGLPD

-344 RALTHAAACDE
+344 RALMQAQSGDE

-366 ATGLARLAQ
+366 AAGLARLAQ

-383 PDALVLD
+383 REALVLD
-390 EALKRD
+390 DGLARD

-401 ARCQQRDRLRGA
+401 ARCQQRDRLRAA

-437 KTLAAQVLARELGL
+437 KTLAAQVLACELGL

-471 NLHKLLSAAQAL
+471 NLHRLLSAAQAL

-515 FLLQRLESHA
+515 FLLQRLESHQ

-537 IDSAFLRRFDFVIP
+537 IDSAFMRRFDFVIP

-560 LRLWRAH
+560 LRLWAAH
-567 LPLEH
+567 LPEDH
-572 GLTDV
+572 GLTAA

-598 DAVSAALSRGCAVVD
+598 DAVSAALSRDGVVG
-613 AALLFDA
+613 AELLLDA

-627 GGGLCPLKG
+627 SGGLCPLKG

>member
-1 MRADTPPQLWP
+1 MRADTAPELWP

-24 SAWRVVQ
+24 AGWRVVQ
-31 SAQALL
+31 HAQALL
-37 GDDEV
+37 GEDEL
-42 AGRFGFALDYAAAF
+42 AERFGFALEYAEAF
-56 EALADEQPLHPGLAA
+56 EALPDEAAPHPGLTAVA
-71 LATHWPEQA
+71 RDWPEQA
-80 VELWLVHGLVD
+80 VELWLVHGLAE
-91 EDRRFGPLFEAL
+91 EDRRFGALFEAM
-103 NQVLGED
+103 NQALGED
-110 GSQPGPAWLQQ
+110 GTQPGPAWLQQ
-121 SFGNLPG
+121 SFGTLPG
-128 QGVRPAL
+128 QGLRPAL
-135 RVLLQAGVLRPESP
+135 RALLQAGVLKPESP
-149 GQPRGAQRFE
+149 GQSRAAQRFE

-173 TDPAPGVRLLSAE
+173 AEPAPGLRLLPAE
-186 RAPSLAGLQLTA
+186 RAPMLADLVLTDA
-198 PTRERL
+198 TRERL
-204 AAWRPGQALL
+204 AHWRPGQPLL

-239 ECRLDAAAPAP
+239 ECRLEAGAPP
-250 LTLAALAALCG
+250 PPTLAALAALCG
-261 ALPLLRVDVTPGEA
+261 ALSLLRVDATPGEP
-275 LRLPALAGGFAVV
+275 LRLPALREAFAIV
-288 AAEED
+288 AADED
-293 GLEGLPTEVLTI
+293 GLDGLPADALAV

-318 IEQAR
+318 IERVR

-344 RALTHAAACDE
+344 RALMHTTAGDE

-366 ATGLARLAQ
+366 AAGLARLAQ
-375 RLDPAQAP
+375 RLDPAHAP

-390 EALKRD
+390 DGLKRD

-451 PLYRLDLSAVVSK
+451 PLFRLDLSAVVSK

-471 NLHKLLSAAQAL
+471 NLHRLLSAAQAL

-515 FLLQRLESHA
+515 FLLQRLESHQ

-537 IDSAFLRRFDFVIP
+537 IDSAFMRRFDFVIP
-551 FRAPEVGER
+551 FRAPEVAER
-560 LRLWRAH
+560 LRLWAAH
-567 LPLEH
+567 LPSDH
-572 GLTDV
+572 GLSAV

-592 VRNVVL
+592 IRNVVL
-598 DAVSAALSRGCAVVD
+598 DAVSAGLARGRVVD
-613 AALLFDA
+613 AELLFEA